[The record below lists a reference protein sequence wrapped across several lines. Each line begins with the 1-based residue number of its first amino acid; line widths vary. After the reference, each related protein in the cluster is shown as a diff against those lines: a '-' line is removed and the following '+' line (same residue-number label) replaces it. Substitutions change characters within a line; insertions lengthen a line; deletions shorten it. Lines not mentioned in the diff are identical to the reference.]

1 MNAHQALNAGFS
13 TKNLCTRPNQPI
25 APSGI
30 NEVPRVTR
38 QGPQPMMGANM
49 PTEMDTERA
58 KNIAIAKQIDRLEQQ
73 IREALWARTTAHKGE
88 ERVLKDAFLFFDKDR
103 SGAVDVKEFA
113 QALEHLGLHTQS
125 TGLPGYGG
133 LQPEVVT
140 GLFSRYDADGSGSL
154 DTSEFFTSLMKE
166 TTASYKMT

>member
-88 ERVLKDAFLFFDKDR
+88 ERVLKDAFLFFDKECAMCFQPLVR
-103 SGAVDVKEFA
+103 LRRVKGCSNA
-113 QALEHLGLHTQS
+113 PRLE
-125 TGLPGYGG
+125 
-133 LQPEVVT
+133 
-140 GLFSRYDADGSGSL
+140 DC
-154 DTSEFFTSLMKE
+154 
-166 TTASYKMT
+166 